1 MSSVLSVAVAG
12 TGIACLHQADLAL
25 DWTGPLKVALPAQ
38 EAERRDG
45 KSDEDRQRQESCQ
58 QVTFALDAGTWE
70 KNLFATSTRIIFNAP
85 SQAAGKI
92 SWPNLE

>member
-12 TGIACLHQADLAL
+12 TGIACLHQADLTL

-38 EAERRDG
+38 EAERHDG
-45 KSDEDRQRQESCQ
+45 KSDEDRQRQESCR

-85 SQAAGKI
+85 VGILIFK
-92 SWPNLE
+92 